1 MLTLVLPPSVERP
14 NLFLASKNALRLDK
28 KRNKFALF
36 NFLSISHFRSQNL
49 VVLTVS
55 MLILGVIQHLW

>member
-1 MLTLVLPPSVERP
+1 MLALVLPPSVERS

-36 NFLSISHFRSQNL
+36 DFLFIPHFRSQIL

-55 MLILGVIQHLW
+55 VLILGVIQYLW

>member
-1 MLTLVLPPSVERP
+1 MLALVLPPSVERP
-14 NLFLASKNALRLDK
+14 NLFLVSKNELRLDK

-36 NFLSISHFRSQNL
+36 NFLSFSHFRSQNL

-55 MLILGVIQHLW
+55 VLFLGVIQHLW